1 MDYRKLK
8 LYWIDMKYIR
18 DLQNADKR
26 VYSVS
31 PQVGKQN
38 RPYLGIIVLC
48 GKQKYC
54 VPLTTPKSKHDN
66 MKDKI
71 DFTKIMVEGDFIAA
85 INFSRMI
92 PVEDGQLSKV
102 DTKIR
107 KHDNA
112 RLKERKALLSK
123 ELMWCNEHY
132 EEIVNKANVLY
143 NKYKSGDFFKRKK
156 DCLNFIKLEMV
167 CDTYKNKNQQTYQ

>member
-1 MDYRKLK
+1 MNYKKLQ

-31 PQVGKQN
+31 PQVGKQS
-38 RPYLGIIVLC
+38 RPYLGIIVMC
-48 GKQKYC
+48 GDQKYC
-54 VPLTTPKSKHDN
+54 VPLTTPKTKHN
-66 MKDKI
+66 KMKDKI
-71 DFTKIMVEGDFIAA
+71 DFTKIIVDGDFIAA

-92 PVEDGQLSKV
+92 LVESTHLSKV

-112 RLKERKALLSK
+112 RLKERKELLSK
-123 ELMWCNEHY
+123 ELEWCNEHY

-143 NKYKSGDFFKRKK
+143 SKYKSGEYFKRRN
-156 DCLNFIKLEMV
+156 DCLDFVKLEIV
-167 CDTYKNKNQQTYQ
+167 CDAYKMK